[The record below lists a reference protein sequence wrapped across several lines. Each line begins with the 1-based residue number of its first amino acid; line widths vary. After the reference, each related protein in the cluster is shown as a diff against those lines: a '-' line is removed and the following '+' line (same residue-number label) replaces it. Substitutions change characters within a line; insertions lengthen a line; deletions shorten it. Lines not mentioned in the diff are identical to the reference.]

1 MTINTKYSIG
11 DLVYSMSDN
20 KVICEHIT
28 SIITETV
35 KDHKGNHETDIRY
48 RTNNSSILKEDRLFS
63 TKKELLKSL

>member
-11 DLVYSMSDN
+11 DIVYSMYDN

-35 KDHKGNHETDIRY
+35 KDHKGNLVTEIKY
-48 RTNNSSILKEDRLFS
+48 KTNNSRYIKEDKVFY
-63 TKKELLKSL
+63 TKENLLKTL